1 MSPRGGA
8 RNGTP
13 GKAYANRSDLTPTA
27 APGQTYGQAGAQLSA
42 QQAMPM
48 GAQPGPSGPPP
59 APSAGPP
66 VAPGSLGA
74 FDGPTQRPNE
84 PVTAGAD
91 AGPGPGSEIL
101 GLPSTQPN
109 PDIERI
115 LPALPLLE
123 RIASDPSA
131 SAGTRIFYR
140 TLLLEKMRRSNGMA

>member
-13 GKAYANRSDLTPTA
+13 GKAYPNRSDLTPTA
-27 APGQTYGQAGAQLSA
+27 APGQTYGQAGAQLRA

-101 GLPSTQPN
+101 GLPNPN
-109 PDIERI
+109 AAPRD
-115 LPALPLLE
+115 PVGAS
-123 RIASDPSA
+123 IAELYHSLISLQDKPSLVEA
-131 SAGTRIFYR
+131 QFARMLRLGF
-140 TLLLEKMRRSNGMA
+140 EEQA